1 MRAVTT
7 VFSSLPLHQQLAATA
22 CLCCLISSL
31 ALVALA
37 AQSSHHSQASLQG
50 EYGQAVAEQLA
61 RRLGSEMASGDRLGI
76 AGELNKLAEQKSIV
90 AARALDV
97 DKRELAA
104 VGDQKSSSLI
114 FQAPVMIA
122 GDQAGIAEVAVNTAV
137 RDSTQF
143 QFVLSLSGLAIL
155 LSIAVY
161 LITRTLALRLGKNLQ
176 AVAAELG
183 VVGDTKE
190 VSTNEIEALRER
202 VAALPLDLL
211 KPPSG
216 EHHKGDQHYVETAI
230 LFIHFRSLPG
240 YLETVDERRLQR
252 YVAHIHRMI
261 YGASG
266 FYNGELQVVRQF
278 GIAVWFTGK
287 HKTASPTVRA
297 ASCAW
302 LIQQTAPKLEEQL
315 RLSVGLGLAVGG
327 SELGRGDGEDIYPGL
342 YTQAAVDELE
352 ALARQSGNEIHLSQT
367 MIQDIELMN
376 RVGIEEEP
384 QGNYR
389 LGQFADGQRDLV
401 ERQREIL
408 LRALITSDDPEDQL

>member
-1 MRAVTT
+1 MRALAT
-7 VFSSLPLHQQLAATA
+7 VISRLPLHQQLAATA

-31 ALVALA
+31 ALVGLA
-37 AQSSHHSQASLQG
+37 TQSSSHSQATLQG

-61 RRLGSEMASGDRLGI
+61 RRLGAEMATGDRLGI
-76 AGELNKLAEQKSIV
+76 AGELNKLAEQKRIV

-97 DKRELAA
+97 DKRELVA
-104 VGDQKSSSLI
+104 VGDQKSGSSI
-114 FQAPVMIA
+114 FQAPIMIA
-122 GDQAGIAEVAVNTAV
+122 GDQAGVAEVTLSTAIS
-137 RDSTQF
+137 DSTQF

-155 LSIAVY
+155 LSIVVY

-183 VVGDTKE
+183 VIGDTE
-190 VSTNEIEALRER
+190 QVSANEIEALRER

-211 KPPSG
+211 KPPTQQQSL
-216 EHHKGDQHYVETAI
+216 GDQHYVETAI

-261 YGASG
+261 YGAAG

-278 GIAVWFTGK
+278 GIAVWFNGK
-287 HKTASPTVRA
+287 HKIASPTVRA

-352 ALARQSGNEIHLSQT
+352 ALARQSGNEIHLSET
-367 MIQDIELMN
+367 LTQDVQLMN
-376 RVGIEEEP
+376 RVGIEEAP
-384 QGNYR
+384 PGRYQ
-389 LGQFADGQRDLV
+389 LGKFADGHRDLV

-408 LRALITSDDPEDQL
+408 LRALIISDEPED

>member
-7 VFSSLPLHQQLAATA
+7 AFRSSPLHQQLAATA

-37 AQSSHHSQASLQG
+37 AQSSSHSQANLQS
-50 EYGQAVAEQLA
+50 EYGKAVAEQLA
-61 RRLGSEMASGDRLGI
+61 RRLGVELATGDRLGI
-76 AGELNKLAEQKSIV
+76 AGELSKLTEQQSIV

-104 VGDQKSSSLI
+104 VGKQQTSSLI
-114 FQAPVMIA
+114 FQAPIVIA
-122 GDQAGIAEVAVNTAV
+122 GDQAGTAEVALNTAI
-137 RDSTQF
+137 RDSTQLR
-143 QFVLSLSGLAIL
+143 FVLSLSGLAIL

-161 LITRTLALRLGKNLQ
+161 LTTRTLALRVGKNLQ

-183 VVGDTKE
+183 AVGDAQN

-211 KPPSG
+211 RPPSEKQYEG
-216 EHHKGDQHYVETAI
+216 NQHYVETAI

-252 YVAHIHRMI
+252 YVAHVHRMI

-287 HKTASPTVRA
+287 HKIASPTVRA

-302 LIQQTAPKLEEQL
+302 LIQQTAPRLEQQL
-315 RLSVGLGLAVGG
+315 RLSVGLGLAVGD
-327 SELGRGDGEDIYPGL
+327 SELGRGDSEDIYPGL

-352 ALARQSGNEIHLSQT
+352 ALARQSGNEIHLFESLL
-367 MIQDIELMN
+367 QDVQLIN
-376 RVGIEEEP
+376 RVSIEEATAGRY
-384 QGNYR
+384 Q
-389 LGQFADGQRDLV
+389 LGKFADGHRDLL

-408 LRALITSDDPEDQL
+408 LRALITNDQPEE

>member
-1 MRAVTT
+1 MRALTSA
-7 VFSSLPLHQQLAATA
+7 FGKLPLHQQLAATA
-22 CLCCLISSL
+22 CLCCLISGL

-37 AQSSHHSQASLQG
+37 AQSSSHSQANLQS

-61 RRLGSEMASGDRLGI
+61 RRLGAEMATGDRLGI
-76 AGELNKLAEQKSIV
+76 AGELNKLTEQNGIA

-97 DKRELAA
+97 DERELAA
-104 VGDQKSSSLI
+104 VGDQKLSSLV
-114 FQAPVMIA
+114 FRAPIMIA
-122 GDQAGIAEVAVNTAV
+122 NDQAGVAEVALNTTV

-143 QFVLSLSGLAIL
+143 RFVLSLSGLAIL

-161 LITRTLALRLGKNLQ
+161 LITRTLALRLGKDLQ
-176 AVAAELG
+176 AVTAELG
-183 VVGDTKE
+183 IVGDTQN
-190 VSTNEIEALRER
+190 VSANEIEALRAR

-211 KPPSG
+211 KPPSDENHEG
-216 EHHKGDQHYVETAI
+216 HQHYVETAI
-230 LFIHFRSLPG
+230 LFVHFRSLPG

-266 FYNGELQVVRQF
+266 FYSGELQVVRQF

-287 HKTASPTVRA
+287 HKIASPTVRA

-315 RLSVGLGLAVGG
+315 RLSVGLGLAVGD

-352 ALARQSGNEIHLSQT
+352 VLAKQSGDTIHLSET
-367 MIQDIELMN
+367 LVQDVQLRN

-384 QGNYR
+384 HGSFK
-389 LGQFADGQRDLV
+389 LGQFADGHRDLV

-408 LRALITSDDPEDQL
+408 LRALITSDEPEN

>member
-1 MRAVTT
+1 MRALTT
-7 VFSSLPLHQQLAATA
+7 AFRSLPLHQQLAATA

-37 AQSSHHSQASLQG
+37 AQSSSHSQASLQS
-50 EYGQAVAEQLA
+50 EYGKAVAEQLA
-61 RRLGSEMASGDRLGI
+61 RRLGVEMATGDRLGI
-76 AGELNKLAEQKSIV
+76 AGELNKLTEQQSIV
-90 AARALDV
+90 GARALDV

-104 VGDQKSSSLI
+104 VGKQQSSSLI
-114 FQAPVMIA
+114 FQTPIMIA
-122 GDQAGIAEVAVNTAV
+122 GDQAGIAEVALNTAV
-137 RDSTQF
+137 RDSTQLR
-143 QFVLSLSGLAIL
+143 FVLSLSGLAIL

-161 LITRTLALRLGKNLQ
+161 LTTRTLALRVGKNLQ

-183 VVGDTKE
+183 VVGDAQK

-211 KPPSG
+211 RPPSEKQHEG
-216 EHHKGDQHYVETAI
+216 NQHYVETAI

-252 YVAHIHRMI
+252 YVAHVHRMI

-287 HKTASPTVRA
+287 HKIASPTVRA

-302 LIQQTAPKLEEQL
+302 LIQQTAPRLEQQL
-315 RLSVGLGLAVGG
+315 RLSVGLGLAVGD
-327 SELGRGDGEDIYPGL
+327 SELGRGDSEDIYPGL

-352 ALARQSGNEIHLSQT
+352 ALARQSGNEIHLFESLV
-367 MIQDIELMN
+367 QDVQLIN
-376 RVGIEEEP
+376 RVSIEEATAGRY
-384 QGNYR
+384 Q
-389 LGQFADGQRDLV
+389 LGTFADGHRDLL

-408 LRALITSDDPEDQL
+408 LRALITNDQPEE

>member
-1 MRAVTT
+1 VRAVTT
-7 VFSSLPLHQQLAATA
+7 AFRSSPLHQQLAATA

-37 AQSSHHSQASLQG
+37 AQSSSHSQANLQS
-50 EYGQAVAEQLA
+50 EYGKAVAEQLA
-61 RRLGSEMASGDRLGI
+61 RRLGVELATGDRLGI
-76 AGELNKLAEQKSIV
+76 AGELSKLTEQQSIV

-104 VGDQKSSSLI
+104 VGKQQTSSLI
-114 FQAPVMIA
+114 FQAPIVIA
-122 GDQAGIAEVAVNTAV
+122 GDQAGTAEVALNTAI
-137 RDSTQF
+137 RDSTQLR
-143 QFVLSLSGLAIL
+143 FVLSLSGLAIL

-161 LITRTLALRLGKNLQ
+161 LTTRTLALRVGKNLQ

-183 VVGDTKE
+183 AVGDAQN

-211 KPPSG
+211 RPPSEKQYEG
-216 EHHKGDQHYVETAI
+216 NQHYVETAI

-252 YVAHIHRMI
+252 YVAHVHRMI

-287 HKTASPTVRA
+287 HKIASPTVRA

-302 LIQQTAPKLEEQL
+302 LIQQTAPRLEQQL
-315 RLSVGLGLAVGG
+315 RLSVGLGLAVGD
-327 SELGRGDGEDIYPGL
+327 SELGRGDSEDIYPGL

-352 ALARQSGNEIHLSQT
+352 ALARQSGNEIHLFESLL
-367 MIQDIELMN
+367 QDVQLIN
-376 RVGIEEEP
+376 RVSIEEATAGRY
-384 QGNYR
+384 Q
-389 LGQFADGQRDLV
+389 LGKFADGHRDLL

-408 LRALITSDDPEDQL
+408 LRALITNDQPEE